1 MAKRITELDALT
13 GSLANTD
20 LFVMVDSAQNANA
33 ESKSV
38 KYETLRDSIGSSV
51 TNTAIASAAYTSSN
65 TTFNF
70 NRQDGGTVTL
80 NFNPSI
86 NACSDVDISSIS
98 TGQILNWSGTTFLPM
113 TLDMASL
120 ENAST
125 TNVADKDILMYN
137 SGATEFRPTSH
148 AEFLASANVN
158 MHGDFV
164 EPASIADG
172 APVVYNNHVSSI
184 TGASQTNPVRLTVS
198 ESTLPSGEQVTL
210 TNVGGMT
217 QINNNN
223 YYVQRISATQYDL
236 YSDSGLT
243 TAVNGLGYTGYTSG
257 GEMSAQTFRSYGPR
271 YAPNT
276 ILQVQSY
283 ILPGNVTYGVTNTYT
298 DGPATHRKEF
308 TPKSSNSTIIYR
320 LTGWLGAGT
329 SSGTNIQGQT
339 GRNLGLIL
347 YDYSANQIIDANNY
361 DIASSGHTNNIPHA
375 PQANWISPD
384 GGGGQNSA
392 EFIIANSS
400 TTMMNMGLRV
410 ATGGTTTESY
420 VVWGND
426 AKAQSE
432 HNMNVSLLTL
442 TITEIQ
448 N

>member
-51 TNTAIASAAYTSSN
+51 TNTALASVAYTSSN

-86 NACSDVDISSIS
+86 NASSDVDISTITPGEIVKWNGSALVP
-98 TGQILNWSGTTFLPM
+98 G
-113 TLDMASL
+113 SL
-120 ENAST
+120 EVNALSDAT
-125 TNVADKDILMYN
+125 TINVAENDILVHN
-137 SGATEFRPTSH
+137 GSH
-148 AEFLASANVN
+148 FEPKSHSEYLASANVN

-164 EPASIADG
+164 EPASINDG
-172 APVVYNNHVSSI
+172 TPVAYNAHVSSI

-217 QINNNN
+217 EINNNN

-236 YSDSGLT
+236 YSDAGLS
-243 TAVNGLGYTGYTSG
+243 APVNGLGYTGYTSG

-276 ILQVQSY
+276 ILQVQSHV
-283 ILPGNVTYGVTNTYT
+283 LPGNVTYGVTNTYT
-298 DGPATHRKEF
+298 DGPTTHRFDF
-308 TPKSSNSTIIYR
+308 TPKSTNSTIIYR
-320 LTGWLGAGT
+320 LTGWLGTGT
-329 SSGTNIQGQT
+329 STGTTINGQT
-339 GRNLGLIL
+339 GRNLGLCL
-347 YDYSANQIIDANNY
+347 YDYTANQIIDANDY
-361 DIASSGHTNNIPHA
+361 TSGGHTATVPNA
-375 PQANWISPD
+375 PQVNWRAYD
-384 GGGGQNSA
+384 GSGGTHSA
-392 EFIIANSS
+392 EFIFTNSS
-400 TTMMNMGLRV
+400 TTMMNLGLQV
-410 ATGGTTTESY
+410 ITGGTNVESY

-432 HNMNVSLLTL
+432 HNMNVSFLTV

>member
-98 TGQILNWSGTTFLPM
+98 TGQILKWNGTNFLPM
-113 TLDMASL
+113 TLDVASL

-125 TNVADKDILMYN
+125 TNIADKDILVYN
-137 SGATEFRPTSH
+137 QTATEFQPTSH
-148 AEFLASANVN
+148 TEYLASANVN

-164 EPASIADG
+164 EPASISDG
-172 APVVYNNHVSSI
+172 APVVYNAHVSSI

-320 LTGWLGAGT
+320 LTGWIGTGT
-329 SSGTNIQGQT
+329 SSGTNINGQT

-347 YDYSANQIIDANNY
+347 YDYSANQIIDANSY
-361 DIASSGHTNNIPHA
+361 DVASSGHTTTVPHA
-375 PQANWISPD
+375 PQANWRSYD
-384 GGGGQNSA
+384 GSGGTHSA
-392 EFIIANSS
+392 EFIVTNSS
-400 TTMMNMGLRV
+400 TTTMNMGLQV
-410 ATGGTTTESY
+410 ITGGTNTESY

>member
-98 TGQILNWSGTTFLPM
+98 TGQIMNWSGTTFLPM
-113 TLDMASL
+113 TLDVASL

-125 TNVADKDILMYN
+125 TNVTDKDILVYN
-137 SGATEFRPTSH
+137 QTATEFQPTSH
-148 AEFLASANVN
+148 SEYLASANVN

-308 TPKSSNSTIIYR
+308 TPKSSNSTILYR

-400 TTMMNMGLRV
+400 TTTMNMGLQV
-410 ATGGTTTESY
+410 ATGGTNTESY

-426 AKAQSE
+426 EKAQTE
-432 HNMNVSLLTL
+432 HNRNVSLLTL

>member
-51 TNTAIASAAYTSSN
+51 TNTALASAAYTSSN

-70 NRQDGGTVTL
+70 NRQDGGTVAL
-80 NFNPSI
+80 KFNPSI

-98 TGQILNWSGTTFLPM
+98 TGQIIQWNGTNFLPM
-113 TLDMASL
+113 TLDGASL

-125 TNVADKDILMYN
+125 TNVADKDILVYN
-137 SGATEFRPTSH
+137 SSSTEFEPKSH
-148 AEFLASANVN
+148 TEYLASANVN

-164 EPASIADG
+164 ETASINDG
-172 APVVYNNHVSSI
+172 APVVYNSHVSSI

-198 ESTLPSGEQVTL
+198 DSTLPSGEQVTL

-223 YYVQRISATQYDL
+223 YFVQRISATQYDL
-236 YSDSGLT
+236 YSDAGLT

-283 ILPGNVTYGVTNTYT
+283 ILPGNVTYGVTNTYV

-308 TPKSSNSTIIYR
+308 TPKSSNSTILYR
-320 LTGWLGAGT
+320 LTGWIGTGT

-339 GRNLGLIL
+339 GRNLGLCL

-361 DIASSGHTNNIPHA
+361 DIASSGHTNSVPQA
-375 PQANWISPD
+375 PQVNWRAYD
-384 GGGGQNSA
+384 GSGGTHSA

-400 TTMMNMGLRV
+400 TTTMNMGLQV
-410 ATGGTTTESY
+410 ITGGTNTESY

>member
-98 TGQILNWSGTTFLPM
+98 TGQIMNWSGTTFLPM
-113 TLDMASL
+113 TLDVASL

-125 TNVADKDILMYN
+125 TNVTDKDILVYN
-137 SGATEFRPTSH
+137 QTATEFQPTSH
-148 AEFLASANVN
+148 SEYLASANVN

-164 EPASIADG
+164 EPASISDG
-172 APVVYNNHVSSI
+172 APVVYNAHVSSI

-308 TPKSSNSTIIYR
+308 TPKSSNSTILYR

-347 YDYSANQIIDANNY
+347 YDYSANQIIDANSY
-361 DIASSGHTNNIPHA
+361 DVASSGYLNVPHA
-375 PQANWISPD
+375 PQVNWRAYD
-384 GGGGQNSA
+384 GAGGTHSA

-400 TTMMNMGLRV
+400 TTMMNMGLQV

-426 AKAQSE
+426 EKAQTE
-432 HNMNVSLLTL
+432 HNRNVSLLTL

>member
-98 TGQILNWSGTTFLPM
+98 TGQIMNWSGTTFLPM
-113 TLDMASL
+113 TLDVASL

-125 TNVADKDILMYN
+125 TNVTDKDILVYN
-137 SGATEFRPTSH
+137 QTATEFQPTSH
-148 AEFLASANVN
+148 SEYLASANVN

-164 EPASIADG
+164 EPASISDG
-172 APVVYNNHVSSI
+172 APVVYNAHVSSI

-308 TPKSSNSTIIYR
+308 TPKSSNSTILYR

-347 YDYSANQIIDANNY
+347 YDYSANQIIDANSY
-361 DIASSGHTNNIPHA
+361 DVASSGYLNVPHA
-375 PQANWISPD
+375 PQVNWRAYD
-384 GGGGQNSA
+384 GAGGTHSA

-400 TTMMNMGLRV
+400 TTMMNMGLQV

>member
-98 TGQILNWSGTTFLPM
+98 TGQIMNWSGTTFLPM
-113 TLDMASL
+113 TLDVASL

-125 TNVADKDILMYN
+125 TNVTDKDILVYN
-137 SGATEFRPTSH
+137 QTATEFQPTSH
-148 AEFLASANVN
+148 SEYLASANVN

-283 ILPGNVTYGVTNTYT
+283 ILPGNVTYGVTNTYI

-400 TTMMNMGLRV
+400 TTTMNMGLQV
-410 ATGGTTTESY
+410 ATGGTNTESY

-426 AKAQSE
+426 EKAQTE
-432 HNMNVSLLTL
+432 HNRNVSLLTL

>member
-1 MAKRITELDALT
+1 MAKRITALDAFT

-51 TNTAIASAAYTSSN
+51 TNTALASVAYTSSN

-86 NACSDVDISSIS
+86 NASSDVDISTITPGEIVKWNGSALVP
-98 TGQILNWSGTTFLPM
+98 G
-113 TLDMASL
+113 SL
-120 ENAST
+120 EVNALSDAT
-125 TNVADKDILMYN
+125 TINVAENDILVHN
-137 SGATEFRPTSH
+137 GSH
-148 AEFLASANVN
+148 FEPKSHSEYLASANVN

-164 EPASIADG
+164 EPASINDG
-172 APVVYNNHVSSI
+172 TPVAYNAHVSSI

-217 QINNNN
+217 EINNNN

-236 YSDSGLT
+236 YSDAGLS
-243 TAVNGLGYTGYTSG
+243 APVNGLGYTGYTSG

-276 ILQVQSY
+276 ILQVQSHV
-283 ILPGNVTYGVTNTYT
+283 LPGNVTYGVTNTYT
-298 DGPATHRKEF
+298 DGPTTHRFDF
-308 TPKSSNSTIIYR
+308 TPKSTNSTIIYR
-320 LTGWLGAGT
+320 LTGWLGTGT
-329 SSGTNIQGQT
+329 STGTTINGQT
-339 GRNLGLIL
+339 GRNLGLCL
-347 YDYSANQIIDANNY
+347 YDYTANQIIDANDY
-361 DIASSGHTNNIPHA
+361 TSGGHTATVPNA
-375 PQANWISPD
+375 PQVNWRAYD
-384 GGGGQNSA
+384 GSGGTHSA
-392 EFIIANSS
+392 EFIFTNSS
-400 TTMMNMGLRV
+400 TTMMNLGLQV
-410 ATGGTTTESY
+410 ITGGTNVESY

-432 HNMNVSLLTL
+432 HNMNVSFLTV

>member
-51 TNTAIASAAYTSSN
+51 TNTALASVAYTSSN

-86 NACSDVDISSIS
+86 NASSDVDISTITPGEIVKWNGSALVP
-98 TGQILNWSGTTFLPM
+98 G
-113 TLDMASL
+113 SL
-120 ENAST
+120 EVNALSDAT
-125 TNVADKDILMYN
+125 TINVVENDILVHN
-137 SGATEFRPTSH
+137 GSH
-148 AEFLASANVN
+148 FEPKSHSEYLASANVN

-164 EPASIADG
+164 EPASINDG
-172 APVVYNNHVSSI
+172 TPVAYNAHVSSI

-217 QINNNN
+217 EINNNN

-236 YSDSGLT
+236 YSDAGLS
-243 TAVNGLGYTGYTSG
+243 APVNGLGYTGYTSG

-276 ILQVQSY
+276 ILQVQSHV
-283 ILPGNVTYGVTNTYT
+283 LPGNVTYGVTNTYT
-298 DGPATHRKEF
+298 DGPTTHRFDF
-308 TPKSSNSTIIYR
+308 TPKSTNSTIIYR
-320 LTGWLGAGT
+320 LTGWLGTGT
-329 SSGTNIQGQT
+329 STGTTINGQT
-339 GRNLGLIL
+339 GRNLGLCL
-347 YDYSANQIIDANNY
+347 YDYTANQIIDANDY
-361 DIASSGHTNNIPHA
+361 TSGGHTATVPNA
-375 PQANWISPD
+375 PQVNWRAYD
-384 GGGGQNSA
+384 GSGGTHSA
-392 EFIIANSS
+392 EFIFTNSS
-400 TTMMNMGLRV
+400 TTMMNLGLQV
-410 ATGGTTTESY
+410 ITGGTNVESY

-426 AKAQSE
+426 AVAQSE

>member
-51 TNTAIASAAYTSSN
+51 TNTALASAAYTSSN

-86 NACSDVDISSIS
+86 NASSDVDISTITPGEIVKWNGSALVP
-98 TGQILNWSGTTFLPM
+98 G
-113 TLDMASL
+113 SL
-120 ENAST
+120 EVNALSDAT
-125 TNVADKDILMYN
+125 TINVAENDILVHN
-137 SGATEFRPTSH
+137 GSH
-148 AEFLASANVN
+148 FEPKSHSEYLASANVN

-164 EPASIADG
+164 EPASIGDG
-172 APVVYNNHVSSI
+172 APVVYNAHVSSI

-236 YSDSGLT
+236 YSDAGLST
-243 TAVNGLGYTGYTSG
+243 PVNGLGYTGYTSG

-276 ILQVQSY
+276 ILQVQSH

-320 LTGWLGAGT
+320 LTGWLGTGT
-329 SSGTNIQGQT
+329 STGTTINGQT
-339 GRNLGLIL
+339 GRNLGLCL
-347 YDYSANQIIDANNY
+347 YDYTANQIIDANDY
-361 DIASSGHTNNIPHA
+361 TSGGYTTATVPNA
-375 PQANWISPD
+375 PQVNWRTYD
-384 GGGGQNSA
+384 GSGGTHSA

-400 TTMMNMGLRV
+400 TTTMNMGLQV
-410 ATGGTTTESY
+410 ITGGTNVESY

-426 AKAQSE
+426 AVAQSE

>member
-125 TNVADKDILMYN
+125 TNVTDKDILMYN

-276 ILQVQSY
+276 ILQVQSH
-283 ILPGNVTYGVTNTYT
+283 ILPGNVTYGVTNTYI

-320 LTGWLGAGT
+320 LTGWLGTGT
-329 SSGTNIQGQT
+329 STGTTINGQT

-347 YDYSANQIIDANNY
+347 KDYTANQIIDANNY
-361 DIASSGHTNNIPHA
+361 DIASSGHTTNIAHA
-375 PQANWISPD
+375 PQVNWISPD
-384 GGGGQNSA
+384 GGGGQNSV

-400 TTMMNMGLRV
+400 TTTMNIGLQV
-410 ATGGTTTESY
+410 ATGGTNVESY

-426 AKAQSE
+426 ATAQSE
-432 HNMNVSLLTL
+432 HNRNVGLLTV